1 MMSCLRTK
9 FARTFVIAALL
20 SSLAYSEFPELV
32 SLSDNTSNDF
42 TTQSCPGEVVIVTAI
57 PVTAK
62 APGSRVVP
70 SAEILDV
77 QKQTNV
83 FCISRDL
90 LLMYSI
96 LRT

>member
-1 MMSCLRTK
+1 M
-9 FARTFVIAALL
+9 AVLL
-20 SSLAYSEFPELV
+20 SSLAYSEFPELI

-42 TTQSCPGEVVIVTAI
+42 TTQSCSGDVIVTAI

-62 APGSRVVP
+62 APGSRIMP
-70 SAEILDV
+70 SAEFLDV

-90 LLMYSI
+90 LRMYSI

>member
-1 MMSCLRTK
+1 M
-9 FARTFVIAALL
+9 AVLL

-32 SLSDNTSNDF
+32 SLLDNTSNDF
-42 TTQSCPGEVVIVTAI
+42 TTQSCPAEVVIVTAI

-62 APGSRVVP
+62 TPGSRVMP
-70 SAEILDV
+70 SAEISDV

-83 FCISRDL
+83 FCTSRDL
-90 LLMYSI
+90 LLIYSI